1 MPTNLQQLY
10 RHNRWANGL
19 VLAAC
24 RDLTPDQLAATCEG
38 TYGALWPTLA
48 HLAAAESGYVHRLSG
63 EPRILAWREP
73 DAPPAIEVLADALER
88 SGARLVQLATTVA
101 DDHVAEFTTLDGEEV
116 RLPGWLLLAQSI
128 DHAREHRSH
137 VATILTQ
144 LGVTPPDIDV
154 WAFAESGASDAEDA

>member
-10 RHNRWANGL
+10 RHNRWANRQ
-19 VLAAC
+19 VLEAC
-24 RDLTPDQLAATCEG
+24 RSLSPEQLAGTCEG

-48 HLAAAESGYVHRLSG
+48 HLAAAEAGYVHRLSG

-73 DAPPAIEVLADALER
+73 EMPPAIEAIADALDR
-88 SGARLVQLATTVA
+88 SGARLVELAASTA

-116 RLPGWLLLAQSI
+116 RLPGWILLAQAI
-128 DHAREHRSH
+128 DHGREHRSH

-144 LGVTPPDIDV
+144 LGITPPDIDV
-154 WAFAESGASDAEDA
+154 WAFAESGAADEPGA